1 MTEINLY
8 TKIYPLIHIFISN
21 YKMYYADKFWLLLKI
36 LKVYDMYNTGTYPLE
51 LLSSFNSSVKQIIV
65 MYYLNCIL

>member
-1 MTEINLY
+1 
-8 TKIYPLIHIFISN
+8 
-21 YKMYYADKFWLLLKI
+21 MYYADKFWLLLKI
-36 LKVYDMYNTGTYPLE
+36 VKVYDMYNTGTYPLE

>member
-1 MTEINLY
+1 
-8 TKIYPLIHIFISN
+8 
-21 YKMYYADKFWLLLKI
+21 MYYADKFWLLLKI
-36 LKVYDMYNTGTYPLE
+36 LKVYDMYNTSTYPLE